1 MQHMLLQQNFK
12 LYQSLRTPAPSA
24 PILFYRVNI
33 SGLKIRLVLKK
44 SQNISWS
51 TRTWKAD
58 IETGHYNWREK
69 LYPLISL
76 TKFWICL
83 WYWICEGTEY
93 TMVTQCS
100 DYVWICLNNFWIS
113 QIMAEYTRICLIMP
127 EYAWIC
133 LNIYLNGFW
142 FTCLHYNPC
151 QRLVFTKRWWSY
163 TNLQLKAAGL
173 FKLNDLLVGT
183 RRKMVTWFC
192 TCESFFFF

>member
-1 MQHMLLQQNFK
+1 MVHHSNLYLLFDLLGLQKSISWNYATHVASTKFQASSKFTGSSP
-12 LYQSLRTPAPSA
+12 LS

-33 SGLKIRLVLKK
+33 SGQKIRLVLKK

-142 FTCLHYNPC
+142 VTCLHCNPC
-151 QRLVFTKRWWSY
+151 LLKFVVSY
-163 TNLQLKAAGL
+163 FNSLTPG
-173 FKLNDLLVGT
+173 VH
-183 RRKMVTWFC
+183 
-192 TCESFFFF
+192 